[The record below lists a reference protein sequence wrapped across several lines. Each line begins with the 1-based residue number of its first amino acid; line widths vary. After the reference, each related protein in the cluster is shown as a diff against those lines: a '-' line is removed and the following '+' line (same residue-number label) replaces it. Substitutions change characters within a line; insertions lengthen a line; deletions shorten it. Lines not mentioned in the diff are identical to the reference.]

1 MQHTQEKWG
10 RPRDD
15 VYGPYDASYLNS
27 EPRTQT
33 LQPTVTGTSVIGM
46 KFNNGVVIA
55 ADNLASYGSLRRF
68 IDQER
73 LIKVGSETVVGVGG
87 DVSDLQTIEEIM
99 EGLEISES
107 YDEPAQSLTAPNIH
121 SYLQRIMYKRRS
133 KLDPLW
139 NALVIGGFK
148 NDEPYLAFIDLL
160 GTTYTAPAVAS
171 GFGSY
176 LAIPILRKLVDREGD
191 QQNVSKEQ
199 AVDAIKEAM
208 KVLFYRDG
216 RALDKYSLA
225 ILSKKDGKPDVEIL
239 KDVRVENQN
248 WSMAKQIKG
257 FGTQDE

>member
-1 MQHTQEKWG
+1 M
-10 RPRDD
+10 
-15 VYGPYDASYLNS
+15 
-27 EPRTQT
+27 
-33 LQPTVTGTSVIGM
+33 IG
-46 KFNNGVVIA
+46 
-55 ADNLASYGSLRRF
+55 
-68 IDQER
+68 
-73 LIKVGSETVVGVGG
+73 
-87 DVSDLQTIEEIM
+87 DL
-99 EGLEISES
+99 
-107 YDEPAQSLTAPNIH
+107 
-121 SYLQRIMYKRRS
+121 
-133 KLDPLW
+133 
-139 NALVIGGFK
+139 K

-160 GTTYTAPAVAS
+160 GTTYTAPAVTS